1 MENSQSTVTKEY
13 SDLIDKL
20 PGVIKSSIV
29 QSGDAITEIHVL
41 SDMSRSPKQI
51 ARDIQ
56 SAILVQFNTTIDHK
70 LISIAQ
76 IPSENSRKIK
86 DRLVFEEISIAKSK
100 NRSTAAVSL
109 CDGESTFSG
118 EASALNDS
126 VDVNK
131 MICQATLNAVSNFIE
146 PDMSLSPIDVK
157 LFDLTEGKAVAVCIA
172 VKFRNSVERCL
183 GSSFVGDDAG
193 YAVVKATLDALNRR
207 ISSI

>member
-1 MENSQSTVTKEY
+1 MENSQSTIIKEY

-76 IPSENSRKIK
+76 IPSEDSRKIK

-131 MICQATLNAVSNFIE
+131 MICQATLNAVTNFIE
-146 PDMSLSPIDVK
+146 PEMSLSPIDVK

-172 VKFRNSVERCL
+172 VKFRNSVERYL

>member
-1 MENSQSTVTKEY
+1 
-13 SDLIDKL
+13 
-20 PGVIKSSIV
+20 
-29 QSGDAITEIHVL
+29 
-41 SDMSRSPKQI
+41 MSRSPKQI

-131 MICQATLNAVSNFIE
+131 MICQATLNAVTNFIE

-172 VKFRNSVERCL
+172 VKFRNSVERYL

>member
-1 MENSQSTVTKEY
+1 MEDNQGLLVNGY

-29 QSGDAITEIHVL
+29 QSGDTITEIHVL
-41 SDMSRSPKQI
+41 SDTSRSPKQI

-56 SAILVQFNTTIDHK
+56 SAIFVQFDTTIDHK
-70 LISIAQ
+70 VISIAQ
-76 IPSENSRKIK
+76 IPSENTQRIK
-86 DRLVFEEISIAKSK
+86 DRLVFEEISISKSK
-100 NRSTAAVSL
+100 NRSTATVSL
-109 CDGESTFSG
+109 CDGETAYSG

-126 VDVNK
+126 VEINK

-157 LFDLTEGKAVAVCIA
+157 LFDLTEEKAVAVCIA
-172 VKFRNSVERCL
+172 VNFKNSVERYL

-193 YAVVKATLDALNRR
+193 YAVVKATLDALNRK
-207 ISSI
+207 ISNL

>member
-1 MENSQSTVTKEY
+1 MENSQSTAAKEY

-29 QSGDAITEIHVL
+29 QSGDTITEIHVL

-56 SAILVQFNTTIDHK
+56 SAILVRFDTTVDHK

-172 VKFRNSVERCL
+172 VNFRNSVERCL
-183 GSSFVGDDAG
+183 GSSFVGDDASS
-193 YAVVKATLDALNRR
+193 AVVKATLDALNRR

>member
-109 CDGESTFSG
+109 CDGEATFSG